1 MLIHKEMQKIV
12 DEYWR
17 IEYEDWEDKDNPEKH
32 IFLAINSLKNHLEG
46 EKHKEKKMK
55 KLMKP

>member
-1 MLIHKEMQKIV
+1 MQKIV
-12 DEYWR
+12 DKYWR
-17 IEYEDWEDKDNPEKH
+17 IEYEDWEDKNNPEKH

>member
-1 MLIHKEMQKIV
+1 MQKIV

-17 IEYEDWEDKDNPEKH
+17 IEYQDWEAKDNPEKH

-46 EKHKEKKMK
+46 ERRKEKKMK
-55 KLMKP
+55 KLMRP